1 MLISDWS
8 SDVCSS
14 DLANETYA
22 PSLYDHVILHAGI
35 VDHSPR
41 PLQQMLAKLYSP
53 EAVTEPAV
61 VHQLLRTRNFSS
73 RKIVNK
79 KKPILDALFSEVA
92 MLRHFGSP
100 FDVEY
105 EGDKTINLY
114 SKQMMLECIAPK
126 LKAIENR

>member
-41 PLQQMLAKLYSP
+41 PLQQRLAKLYSP
-53 EAVTEPAV
+53 EAVSEPAV

-73 RKIVNK
+73 RKIVKK

-92 MLRHFGSP
+92 MLRRAEESSVG
-100 FDVEY
+100 
-105 EGDKTINLY
+105 K
-114 SKQMMLECIAPK
+114 ECVSTCRFRWWAMY
-126 LKAIENR
+126 